1 MKSAFKVLLMAAAI
15 IVFARCSDDDE
26 PALEYRQQGFVK
38 GTIAGTTGSSSAIIN
53 ESFTYSQYLPGLYGE
68 EGMSYY
74 EINDDGSIYARVIRH
89 DVNTGGY
96 VGFYF
101 TLDDENDV
109 TPEDVYYIVIYRNN
123 NLDGKAFDFSTS
135 SSGNDFSI
143 SDFSFDISSGRTKGK
158 YVLEGTSNTTSKNAT
173 VTGEF
178 DVVIKQVV
186 Y

>member
-1 MKSAFKVLLMAAAI
+1 
-15 IVFARCSDDDE
+15 
-26 PALEYRQQGFVK
+26 
-38 GTIAGTTGSSSAIIN
+38 
-53 ESFTYSQYLPGLYGE
+53 
-68 EGMSYY
+68 MSYY